1 MSKSY
6 SRDYQGKKVRHLANG
21 GIEITKRLGPKQA
34 KTVHRPMQRASG
46 GAGCFPGQTRVL
58 TPTGWRAISTIQVA
72 ELVLSCSPSS
82 EELVQRAVTAVKR
95 HGPSELLAIRTG
107 LDCEAPLLATAAHA
121 FLTVAGTWCRAGQ
134 LKVRDELAVRGH
146 VQERITVIRSIEPAG
161 QTDAVF
167 NLHTADEHN
176 FIVES
181 GHSGGLVAHNFSY
194 LRALRVLMHRAFI
207 DSAMPSAQP
216 AAA

>member
-6 SRDYQGKKVRHLANG
+6 SRGYQGKKVRHLANG

-46 GAGCFPGQTRVL
+46 GTGCFPGQTRVL
-58 TPTGWRAISTIQVA
+58 TPTGWRAISTIRVA

-95 HGPSELLAIRTG
+95 HGPSELLEIRTG
-107 LDCEAPLLATAAHA
+107 LDREVPLLVTPAHS

-134 LKVRDELAVRGH
+134 LKVGDELVVRGH
-146 VQERITVIRSIEPAG
+146 VQERAAVIRSIVPAG
-161 QTDAVF
+161 RTDAVF
-167 NLHTADEHN
+167 NLHTEHDHN

-181 GHSGGLVAHNFSY
+181 GHSGGLLAHNFSY
-194 LRALRVLMHRAFI
+194 LRVLRVLMHRVFI
-207 DSAMPSAQP
+207 DGAMRSAQAV
-216 AAA
+216 AA

>member
-95 HGPSELLAIRTG
+95 HGTSELLVINTG
-107 LDCEAPLLATAAHA
+107 LDREAPLLVTPAHS
-121 FLTVAGTWCRAGQ
+121 FLTEAGTWRRAGQ
-134 LKVRDELAVRGH
+134 LKVGDKLAVRGH
-146 VQERITVIRSIEPAG
+146 VQERITEIRSIVPAG
-161 QTDAVF
+161 KTEAVF
-167 NLHTADEHN
+167 NLHTEHDHN

-181 GHSGGLVAHNFSY
+181 GHSGGLLAHNFSY
-194 LRALRVLMHRAFI
+194 LRALRVLIHRLFV
-207 DSAMPSAQP
+207 DGTPSSAQP